1 MTPEIWRVGINAH
14 GISYAPVLACVD
26 YYLRNCS
33 FYFLDSFGSRRA
45 VTLGLEEWCVYIPGL
60 NSAQVEICNSTSG
73 LQTAIQTGLLLAV
86 EECEH
91 EFKYS
96 HWNCNLLDSRSLL
109 HRAPGIWA
117 KSELPLAS
125 VSKRVLVRSLS
136 HGDYSL
142 HTQILKDLYHI
153 NLFKDMIVSR
163 PN

>member
-1 MTPEIWRVGINAH
+1 M
-14 GISYAPVLACVD
+14 GISYAPALACVD
-26 YYLRNCS
+26 YHIRNCS

-109 HRAPGIWA
+109 HRAPGI
-117 KSELPLAS
+117 
-125 VSKRVLVRSLS
+125 
-136 HGDYSL
+136 
-142 HTQILKDLYHI
+142 
-153 NLFKDMIVSR
+153 
-163 PN
+163 